1 MQPTA
6 CGRGGYRPFDRQ
18 SGRMTCSHGD
28 EPFVRDYKAGAVG
41 WMDDVAVNIGDQ
53 PAIRSL
59 FGIRHS
65 WPYEGTS

>member
-1 MQPTA
+1 
-6 CGRGGYRPFDRQ
+6 
-18 SGRMTCSHGD
+18 MTCSHGD

-41 WMDDVAVNIGDQ
+41 WMDDVALNIGDQ
-53 PAIRSL
+53 PTIRSI